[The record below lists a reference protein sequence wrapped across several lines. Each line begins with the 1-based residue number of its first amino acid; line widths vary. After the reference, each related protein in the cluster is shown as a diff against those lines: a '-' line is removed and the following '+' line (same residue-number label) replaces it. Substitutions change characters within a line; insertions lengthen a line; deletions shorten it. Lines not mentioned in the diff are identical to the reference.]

1 MKALLYLIK
10 RTAANNLKKAVRK
23 PTTLLALIF
32 GAAYGIFLIVM
43 LGTLA
48 VTVRIDSVQGLVIL
62 VTVWTIYITVGNF
75 MSYASRKGILFR
87 PAHSQFVFP
96 APISPKLVLIQ
107 GAWMN
112 YLMSFFIWIVLAIG
126 GLTVFHVEW
135 WKMLFFFL
143 IGCGVECA
151 VEQSVMIILYT
162 NDKLPQKLIKGI
174 CFGMK
179 VFLIAFTLMIV
190 LYFKEKGLSVESALS
205 FINWPV
211 LQMIP
216 VVGWQIAVY
225 RLVLLGPTTLNV
237 ICTVIYSVFTVFIV
251 AAAFRMKCDGGYYE
265 EAAKFADDYAE
276 LKKRQKSGEFV
287 TNTGTKKRRFRRV
300 ESKITAK
307 GARAIFYR
315 QFLEYKK
322 EKYFIFTKM
331 TVLSAVVAFI
341 FAYSLQ
347 KSVSDSSMAGFIL
360 LGVVA
365 YVALIM
371 SGYTGKWESELKN
384 PYIFLIPDSPLKK
397 MWYATLMEHVK
408 AFADGCI
415 ICIPIGIFWHV
426 PVIEI
431 IYCILIYTVLQADC
445 LYTMVIVQSLLGE
458 VFGKTGQSLLRM
470 FIQMALLGVGAG
482 VGVLAAV
489 LISQTLIFPIVLIYG
504 LMITVAMGAI
514 ALLRFDTMEQFV

>member
-1 MKALLYLIK
+1 MKALIYLIK

-216 VVGWQIAVY
+216 VVGWQIAVQ
-225 RLVLLGPTTLNV
+225 VG
-237 ICTVIYSVFTVFIV
+237 FT
-251 AAAFRMKCDGGYYE
+251 RSDNSECNLYCDLFGVYGVHCCGG
-265 EAAKFADDYAE
+265 
-276 LKKRQKSGEFV
+276 
-287 TNTGTKKRRFRRV
+287 
-300 ESKITAK
+300 
-307 GARAIFYR
+307 
-315 QFLEYKK
+315 
-322 EKYFIFTKM
+322 
-331 TVLSAVVAFI
+331 
-341 FAYSLQ
+341 
-347 KSVSDSSMAGFIL
+347 
-360 LGVVA
+360 
-365 YVALIM
+365 
-371 SGYTGKWESELKN
+371 
-384 PYIFLIPDSPLKK
+384 
-397 MWYATLMEHVK
+397 
-408 AFADGCI
+408 
-415 ICIPIGIFWHV
+415 
-426 PVIEI
+426 
-431 IYCILIYTVLQADC
+431 
-445 LYTMVIVQSLLGE
+445 VQNE
-458 VFGKTGQSLLRM
+458 M
-470 FIQMALLGVGAG
+470 
-482 VGVLAAV
+482 
-489 LISQTLIFPIVLIYG
+489 
-504 LMITVAMGAI
+504 
-514 ALLRFDTMEQFV
+514 

>member
-1 MKALLYLIK
+1 MKALIYLIK

-251 AAAFRMKCDGGYYE
+251 AAAKDGKLLVVLLCQFFASDNHGSAGGSVQPAHHVKQGGL
-265 EAAKFADDYAE
+265 AATRGSHNSHKLAVLHGEIYA
-276 LKKRQKSGEFV
+276 V
-287 TNTGTKKRRFRRV
+287 
-300 ESKITAK
+300 K
-307 GARAIFYR
+307 GAGNVRFC
-315 QFLEYKK
+315 
-322 EKYFIFTKM
+322 
-331 TVLSAVVAFI
+331 TV
-341 FAYSLQ
+341 
-347 KSVSDSSMAGFIL
+347 IL
-360 LGVVA
+360 FQVNRL
-365 YVALIM
+365 
-371 SGYTGKWESELKN
+371 
-384 PYIFLIPDSPLKK
+384 
-397 MWYATLMEHVK
+397 
-408 AFADGCI
+408 
-415 ICIPIGIFWHV
+415 
-426 PVIEI
+426 
-431 IYCILIYTVLQADC
+431 
-445 LYTMVIVQSLLGE
+445 
-458 VFGKTGQSLLRM
+458 
-470 FIQMALLGVGAG
+470 
-482 VGVLAAV
+482 
-489 LISQTLIFPIVLIYG
+489 
-504 LMITVAMGAI
+504 
-514 ALLRFDTMEQFV
+514 